1 MIPWKTYSQA
11 LKRNV
16 QSRQL
21 AALLF
26 AFHSHFPENT
36 QPFKTNQLSKHMTP
50 AIYLEKGR
58 DKSLRRR
65 HPWIFSR
72 GIRKMEGEPSLGETV
87 DIFTHDGKWLAK
99 GAYSPH
105 SQIRARVWCFE
116 KTEINEDF
124 FVKRIQNALLLRQD
138 VIERDGLTG
147 YRLIAAESD
156 GLPGITIDKYQDYLV
171 CQLLSAGAEFQKQS
185 LINALLKVFPQC
197 NIYERSDVAV
207 RKKEG
212 LEERTGVLHGDEP
225 PKSVVI
231 EENGVKISVDIVGGH
246 KTGFYLDQ
254 RDSRQQAMKYVKGK
268 EVLNCFSYTGGFGLY
283 ALKGDAKRVINADVS
298 QPALD
303 TAKLNAELNEFDI
316 SKKRAVFLNA
326 DVFKLLREYRDQ
338 GTKFDVVIMDPP
350 KFAESK
356 AQLNGACRGYKDI
369 NMLAMQILKPG
380 GTLLTYSCSGLMD
393 QVLFQKIIADAAVDA
408 GRQVKFVERFEQ
420 AADHPTDTA
429 YPEGFYL
436 KGFACKVI

>member
-1 MIPWKTYSQA
+1 
-11 LKRNV
+11 
-16 QSRQL
+16 
-21 AALLF
+21 
-26 AFHSHFPENT
+26 
-36 QPFKTNQLSKHMTP
+36 MTP
-50 AIYLEKGR
+50 AIYLVKGR
-58 DKSLRRR
+58 EKSLRRK
-65 HPWIFSR
+65 HPWVFSR
-72 GIRKMEGEPSLGETV
+72 GISKIEGEPGLGDTV
-87 DIFTHDGKWLAK
+87 DVYTHEGQWLAK
-99 GAYSPH
+99 AAYSPH
-105 SQIRARVWCFE
+105 SQIRARVWSFE
-116 KTEINEDF
+116 KEAIDTAF
-124 FVKRIQNALLLRQD
+124 FVKRIQQAQLLRD
-138 VIERDGLTG
+138 DLIERDGLTG

-156 GLPGITIDKYQDYLV
+156 GLPGITIDKYQDFLV
-171 CQLLSAGAEFQKQS
+171 CQLLSAGAECQKD
-185 LINALLKVFPQC
+185 ALVEALKQCFPTC
-197 NIYERSDVAV
+197 SIYERSDVAV

-212 LEERTGVLHGDEP
+212 LEERVGVLHGELP

-254 RDSRQQAMKYVKGK
+254 RDSRFQSMKYVKNK
-268 EVLNCFSYTGGFGLY
+268 DVLNCFSYTGGFGLY
-283 ALKGDAKRVINADVS
+283 ALKGGAKRVINADVS

-303 TAKLNAELNEFDI
+303 TAKFNAELNEFDI

-369 NMLAMQILKPG
+369 NMLAMQILNPG

-393 QVLFQKIIADAAVDA
+393 QVLFQKIIADAALDA
-408 GRQVKFVERFEQ
+408 GRDVKFIERFEQ

-436 KGFACKVI
+436 KGFACKVL

>member
-1 MIPWKTYSQA
+1 
-11 LKRNV
+11 
-16 QSRQL
+16 
-21 AALLF
+21 
-26 AFHSHFPENT
+26 
-36 QPFKTNQLSKHMTP
+36 MTP
-50 AIYLEKGR
+50 AIYLVKGR
-58 DKSLRRR
+58 EKSLRRK
-65 HPWIFSR
+65 HPWVFSR
-72 GIRKMEGEPSLGETV
+72 GISKIEGEPGLGDTV
-87 DIFTHDGKWLAK
+87 DVYTHEGQWLAK
-99 GAYSPH
+99 AAYSPH
-105 SQIRARVWCFE
+105 SQIRARVWSFE
-116 KTEINEDF
+116 KEAIDTAF
-124 FVKRIQNALLLRQD
+124 FVKRIQQAQLLRD
-138 VIERDGLTG
+138 DLIERDGLTG

-156 GLPGITIDKYQDYLV
+156 GLPGITIDKYQDFLV
-171 CQLLSAGAEFQKQS
+171 CQLLSAGAECQKD
-185 LINALLKVFPQC
+185 ALVEALKQCFPTC
-197 NIYERSDVAV
+197 SIYERSDVAV

-212 LEERTGVLHGDEP
+212 LEERVGVLHGELP

-254 RDSRQQAMKYVKGK
+254 RDSRFQSIKYVKNK
-268 EVLNCFSYTGGFGLY
+268 DVLNCFSYTGGFGLY
-283 ALKGDAKRVINADVS
+283 ALKGGAKRVINADVS

-303 TAKLNAELNEFDI
+303 TAKFNAELNEFDI

-369 NMLAMQILKPG
+369 NMLAMQILNPG

-393 QVLFQKIIADAAVDA
+393 QVLFQKIIADAALDA
-408 GRQVKFVERFEQ
+408 GRDVKFIERFEQ

-436 KGFACKVI
+436 KGFACKVL

>member
-1 MIPWKTYSQA
+1 MSA
-11 LKRNV
+11 
-16 QSRQL
+16 
-21 AALLF
+21 
-26 AFHSHFPENT
+26 
-36 QPFKTNQLSKHMTP
+36 
-50 AIYLEKGR
+50 AIYLVKGR
-58 DKSLRRR
+58 EKSVVRR

-72 GIRKMEGEPSLGETV
+72 GIDRVEGNPQLGETV
-87 DIFTHDGKWLAK
+87 DVYGHDGKWLAK
-99 GAYSPH
+99 AAYSPE
-105 SQIRARVWCFE
+105 SQIRARVWSFE
-116 KTEINEDF
+116 KQDINKAF
-124 FVKRIQNALLLRQD
+124 FVKRIQDAQLLRED

-156 GLPGITIDKYQDYLV
+156 GMPGVTIDRYQNFFV
-171 CQLLSAGAEFQKQS
+171 CQLLSAGAEHQKQNIVDA
-185 LINALLKVFPQC
+185 LIEVFPDC
-197 NIYERSDVAV
+197 NVYERSDVSV

-212 LEERTGVLHGDEP
+212 LQEKTGVLHGEMP

-254 RDSRQQAMKYVKGK
+254 RDSRQQAMKYVKDK

-283 ALKGDAKRVINADVS
+283 ALKGGAKRVINADVS

-303 TAKLNAELNEFDI
+303 TAKFNAELNAFDI

-326 DVFKLLREYRDQ
+326 DVFKLLREYREQ

-369 NMLAMQILKPG
+369 NMLAMQILNPG

-408 GRQVKFVERFEQ
+408 GRSVKFVERFEQ

-436 KGFACKVI
+436 KGFACKVL

>member
-1 MIPWKTYSQA
+1 
-11 LKRNV
+11 
-16 QSRQL
+16 
-21 AALLF
+21 
-26 AFHSHFPENT
+26 
-36 QPFKTNQLSKHMTP
+36 MTP
-50 AIYLEKGR
+50 AIYLVKDR

-72 GIRKMEGEPSLGETV
+72 GISKVEGAPQLGETV
-87 DIFTHDGKWLAK
+87 DVYSHSGQWLAK
-99 GAYSPH
+99 AAYSPH
-105 SQIRARVWCFE
+105 SQIRARVWSFDNQTIDTHFFINRIE
-116 KTEINEDF
+116 KA
-124 FVKRIQNALLLRQD
+124 QQLREEF
-138 VIERDGLTG
+138 ILRDGVTG

-156 GLPGITIDKYQDYLV
+156 GLPGITIDKYQQYLV
-171 CQLLSAGAEFQKQS
+171 CQLLSAGAEYHKDN
-185 LINALLKVFPQC
+185 LIAALKHCFPDC
-197 NIYERSDVAV
+197 SIYERSDVAV

-212 LEERTGVLHGDEP
+212 LEERVGILHGEMP
-225 PKSVVI
+225 PESVVI

-254 RDSRQQAMKYVKGK
+254 RDSHYQSMKYVKDK

-283 ALKGDAKRVINADVS
+283 ALKGGAKRVINADVS

-303 TAKLNAELNEFDI
+303 TAKLNATINEFDI

-338 GTKFDVVIMDPP
+338 GTQFDVVIMDPP
-350 KFAESK
+350 KFADSK
-356 AQLNGACRGYKDI
+356 AQLSGACRGYKDI

-393 QVLFQKIIADAAVDA
+393 QVLFQKIIADAALDA
-408 GRQVKFVERFEQ
+408 QREVKFIERFEQ
-420 AADHPTDTA
+420 AADHPVDSA

-436 KGFACKVI
+436 KGFACKVM

>member
-1 MIPWKTYSQA
+1 MSA
-11 LKRNV
+11 
-16 QSRQL
+16 
-21 AALLF
+21 
-26 AFHSHFPENT
+26 
-36 QPFKTNQLSKHMTP
+36 
-50 AIYLEKGR
+50 AIYLVKGR
-58 DKSLRRR
+58 EKSVVRR

-72 GIRKMEGEPSLGETV
+72 GIDRVEDNPQLGETV
-87 DIFTHDGKWLAK
+87 DVYGHDGKWLAK
-99 GAYSPH
+99 AAYSPE
-105 SQIRARVWCFE
+105 SQIRARVWSFE
-116 KTEINEDF
+116 KQDINKAF
-124 FVKRIQNALLLRQD
+124 FVKRIQDAQLLRED
-138 VIERDGLTG
+138 AIERDGLTG

-156 GLPGITIDKYQDYLV
+156 GMPGVTIDRYQNFFV
-171 CQLLSAGAEFQKQS
+171 CQLLSAGAEHQKQNIVDA
-185 LINALLKVFPQC
+185 LIEVFPDC
-197 NIYERSDVAV
+197 NVYERSDVSV

-212 LEERTGVLHGDEP
+212 LQETTGVLHGEMP

-254 RDSRQQAMKYVKGK
+254 RDSRQQAMKYVKDK

-283 ALKGDAKRVINADVS
+283 ALKGGAKRVINADVS

-303 TAKLNAELNEFDI
+303 TAKFNAELNAFDI

-369 NMLAMQILKPG
+369 NMLAMQILNPG

-408 GRQVKFVERFEQ
+408 GRSVKFVERFEQ

-436 KGFACKVI
+436 KGFACKVL

>member
-1 MIPWKTYSQA
+1 
-11 LKRNV
+11 
-16 QSRQL
+16 
-21 AALLF
+21 
-26 AFHSHFPENT
+26 
-36 QPFKTNQLSKHMTP
+36 MTA
-50 AIYLEKGR
+50 AIYLVKGR
-58 DKSLRRR
+58 EKSVKRK

-72 GIRKMEGEPSLGETV
+72 GISKVEGEPALGETV
-87 DIFTHDGKWLAK
+87 DVFTHDGKWLAK
-99 GAYSPH
+99 AAYSPA
-105 SQIRARVWCFE
+105 SQIRARIWSFE
-116 KTEINEDF
+116 KEEINKAF
-124 FVKRIQNALLLRQD
+124 FVKRFNNAQLLRED
-138 VIERDGLTG
+138 VIDRDGLTG

-156 GLPGITIDKYQDYLV
+156 GMPGVTIDRYQNFFV
-171 CQLLSAGAEFQKQS
+171 CQLLSAGAEYNKQA
-185 LINALLKVFPQC
+185 IVDALVECFPGC
-197 NIYERSDVAV
+197 NVYERSDVAV

-212 LEERTGVLHGDEP
+212 LKETTGVLHGEEP

-254 RDSRQQAMKYVKGK
+254 RDSRQQAMKYVKDK

-283 ALKGDAKRVINADVS
+283 ALKGGAKRVINADVS

-303 TAKLNAELNEFDI
+303 TAKFNAELNEFDI

-350 KFAESK
+350 KFISGR
-356 AQLNGACRGYKDI
+356 QNVTSGANGYKDI
-369 NMLAMQILKPG
+369 NMLAMQIIKPG

-393 QVLFQKIIADAAVDA
+393 TALFQKVIADAALDS
-408 GRQVKFVERFEQ
+408 GRSVKFIERFGQ
-420 AADHPTDTA
+420 AADHPTDSA

>member
-1 MIPWKTYSQA
+1 MSA
-11 LKRNV
+11 
-16 QSRQL
+16 
-21 AALLF
+21 
-26 AFHSHFPENT
+26 
-36 QPFKTNQLSKHMTP
+36 
-50 AIYLEKGR
+50 AIYLVKGR
-58 DKSLRRR
+58 EKSVVRR

-72 GIRKMEGEPSLGETV
+72 GIDRVEGNPQLGETV
-87 DIFTHDGKWLAK
+87 DVYGHDGKWLAK
-99 GAYSPH
+99 AAYSPE
-105 SQIRARVWCFE
+105 SQIRARVWSFE
-116 KTEINEDF
+116 KQDINKAF
-124 FVKRIQNALLLRQD
+124 FVKRIQDAQLLRED

-156 GLPGITIDKYQDYLV
+156 GMPGVTIDRYQNFFV
-171 CQLLSAGAEFQKQS
+171 CQLLSAGAEHQKQNIVDA
-185 LINALLKVFPQC
+185 LIEVFPDC
-197 NIYERSDVAV
+197 NVYERSDVSV

-212 LEERTGVLHGDEP
+212 LQETTGVLHGEMP

-231 EENGVKISVDIVGGH
+231 EENGVKISVDIVAGH

-254 RDSRQQAMKYVKGK
+254 RDSRQQAMKYVKDK

-283 ALKGDAKRVINADVS
+283 ALKGGAKRVINADVS

-303 TAKLNAELNEFDI
+303 TAKFNAELNAFDI

-369 NMLAMQILKPG
+369 NMLAMQILNPG

-393 QVLFQKIIADAAVDA
+393 QVLFQKSSPMQQWMQAEALSLLNDSSKLPITQPTPLTLKASTSKVL
-408 GRQVKFVERFEQ
+408 RVRCCKF
-420 AADHPTDTA
+420 
-429 YPEGFYL
+429 
-436 KGFACKVI
+436 

>member
-1 MIPWKTYSQA
+1 
-11 LKRNV
+11 
-16 QSRQL
+16 
-21 AALLF
+21 
-26 AFHSHFPENT
+26 
-36 QPFKTNQLSKHMTP
+36 MTP
-50 AIYLEKGR
+50 AIYLAKGR
-58 DKSLRRR
+58 EKSLLRR

-72 GIRKMEGEPSLGETV
+72 GIHKVDGEPQLGETV
-87 DIFTHDGKWLAK
+87 DVFSHDGRWLAK
-99 GAYSPH
+99 AAYSPK
-105 SQIRARVWCFE
+105 SQIRARVWSFDKE
-116 KTEINEDF
+116 AIDTAF
-124 FVKRIQNALLLRQD
+124 FIRRIEQAQRLRD
-138 VIERDGLTG
+138 ELIERDGLTG

-171 CQLLSAGAEFQKQS
+171 CQLLSAGAEFNKPA
-185 LINALLKVFPQC
+185 LVEALLHCFPNA

-212 LEERTGVLHGDEP
+212 LEETVGVLHGEEP
-225 PKSVVI
+225 PASVVI

-254 RDSRQQAMKYVKGK
+254 RDSRAQSMKYVEGK

-283 ALKGDAKRVINADVS
+283 ALKGGAKRVINADVS
-298 QPALD
+298 QHALD
-303 TAKLNAELNEFDI
+303 TAKYNAELNEFDI

-338 GTKFDVVIMDPP
+338 GTKFDVVVMDPP

-393 QVLFQKIIADAAVDA
+393 QVLFQKVIADAAVDS
-408 GRQVKFVERFEQ
+408 GRSVKFVERFEQ
-420 AADHPTDTA
+420 AADHPIDTA

-436 KGFACKVI
+436 KGFACKVF

>member
-1 MIPWKTYSQA
+1 MA
-11 LKRNV
+11 
-16 QSRQL
+16 
-21 AALLF
+21 
-26 AFHSHFPENT
+26 
-36 QPFKTNQLSKHMTP
+36 P
-50 AIYLEKGR
+50 AIHLVKGR
-58 DKSLRRR
+58 DKSLRRK

-72 GIRKMEGEPSLGETV
+72 GISHVDGQPSLGETV
-87 DIFTHDGKWLAK
+87 DVFASNGEWLAK
-99 GAYSPH
+99 AAYSPN
-105 SQIRARVWCFE
+105 SQIRARVWSFE
-116 KTEINEDF
+116 KQDIDVSF
-124 FVKRIQNALLLRQD
+124 FVSRINQAQLLRED
-138 VIERDGLTG
+138 IIERDGLTG

-156 GLPGITIDKYQDYLV
+156 GLPGITIDRYENFLV
-171 CQLLSAGAEFQKQS
+171 CQLLSAGAEFQKDS
-185 LINALLKVFPQC
+185 LVEALTQCFPEC
-197 NIYERSDVAV
+197 SIYERSDVSV

-212 LEERTGVLHGDEP
+212 LKERTGVLHGELP
-225 PKSVVI
+225 SKPVVI
-231 EENGVKISVDIVGGH
+231 EENGVKISVDIINGH

-254 RDSRQQAMKYVKGK
+254 RDSRYQAQKYVKDK

-283 ALKGDAKRVINADVS
+283 ALKGGAKRVINADVS
-298 QPALD
+298 QLALD
-303 TAKLNAELNEFDI
+303 TAKHNAELNGFTE
-316 SKKRAVFLNA
+316 KKKAVFLNA

-393 QVLFQKIIADAAVDA
+393 GALFQKIIADAAVDA
-408 GRQVKFVERFEQ
+408 NRSVKFVERFEQ

-436 KGFACKVI
+436 KGFACKVL

>member
-1 MIPWKTYSQA
+1 
-11 LKRNV
+11 
-16 QSRQL
+16 
-21 AALLF
+21 
-26 AFHSHFPENT
+26 
-36 QPFKTNQLSKHMTP
+36 MTP
-50 AIYLEKGR
+50 AIYLVKGR
-58 DKSLRRR
+58 EKSLRRK
-65 HPWIFSR
+65 HPWVFSR
-72 GIRKMEGEPSLGETV
+72 GISKVEGEPALGETV

-99 GAYSPH
+99 AAYSPN
-105 SQIRARVWCFE
+105 SQIRARVWSFNKE
-116 KTEINEDF
+116 DINKAF
-124 FVKRIQNALLLRQD
+124 FVKRIQGAQLLRED
-138 VIERDGLTG
+138 IIERDSLTG

-156 GLPGITIDKYQDYLV
+156 GLPGITIDKYQDFLV
-171 CQLLSAGAEFQKQS
+171 CQLLSAGAEFHKQT
-185 LINALLKVFPQC
+185 LVEALLEVFPEC

-212 LEERTGVLHGDEP
+212 LEETMGILHGEEP

-254 RDSRQQAMKYVKGK
+254 RDSRLQSMKYVKDK

-283 ALKGDAKRVINADVS
+283 ALKGGAKRVINADVS

-303 TAKLNAELNEFDI
+303 TAKFNAELNEFDI

-350 KFAESK
+350 KFVSSK
-356 AQLNGACRGYKDI
+356 NNLTSGANGYKDI

-380 GTLLTYSCSGLMD
+380 GTLLTYSCSGLMSAD
-393 QVLFQKIIADAAVDA
+393 LFQKVIADAAVDS
-408 GRQVKFVERFEQ
+408 GRQVKFIERFEQ
-420 AADHPTDTA
+420 ASDHPTDSA

-436 KGFACKVI
+436 KGFACKVL

>member
-1 MIPWKTYSQA
+1 MSA
-11 LKRNV
+11 
-16 QSRQL
+16 
-21 AALLF
+21 
-26 AFHSHFPENT
+26 
-36 QPFKTNQLSKHMTP
+36 
-50 AIYLEKGR
+50 AIYLVKGR
-58 DKSLRRR
+58 EKSVVRR

-72 GIRKMEGEPSLGETV
+72 GIDRVEGNPQLGETV
-87 DIFTHDGKWLAK
+87 DVYGHDGKWLAK
-99 GAYSPH
+99 AAYSPE
-105 SQIRARVWCFE
+105 SQIRARVWSFE
-116 KTEINEDF
+116 KQDINKAF
-124 FVKRIQNALLLRQD
+124 FVKRIQDAQLLRED
-138 VIERDGLTG
+138 AIERGGLTG

-156 GLPGITIDKYQDYLV
+156 GMPGVTIDRYQNFFV
-171 CQLLSAGAEFQKQS
+171 CQLLSAGAEHQKQNIVDA
-185 LINALLKVFPQC
+185 LIEVFPDC
-197 NIYERSDVAV
+197 NVYERSDVSV

-212 LEERTGVLHGDEP
+212 LQETTGVLHGEMP

-254 RDSRQQAMKYVKGK
+254 RDSRQQAMKYVKDK

-283 ALKGDAKRVINADVS
+283 ALKGGAKRVINADVS

-303 TAKLNAELNEFDI
+303 TAKFNAELNAFDI

-369 NMLAMQILKPG
+369 NMLAMQILNPG

-408 GRQVKFVERFEQ
+408 GRSVKFVERFEQ

-436 KGFACKVI
+436 KGFACKVL

>member
-1 MIPWKTYSQA
+1 
-11 LKRNV
+11 
-16 QSRQL
+16 
-21 AALLF
+21 
-26 AFHSHFPENT
+26 
-36 QPFKTNQLSKHMTP
+36 MTP
-50 AIYLEKGR
+50 AIYLVKGR
-58 DKSLRRR
+58 EKSLRRK

-72 GIRKMEGEPSLGETV
+72 GIQKIQGEPQLGETIDV
-87 DIFTHDGKWLAK
+87 FTHDGQWLAK
-99 GAYSPH
+99 AAYSPH
-105 SQIRARVWCFE
+105 SQIRARVWSFE
-116 KTEINEDF
+116 AQEINQAF
-124 FVKRIQNALLLRQD
+124 FEQRIQDALILRQD
-138 VIERDGLTG
+138 IIQRDGLTG
-147 YRLIAAESD
+147 FRLIAAESD
-156 GLPGITIDKYQDYLV
+156 ALPGITIDKYQNYLV
-171 CQLLSAGAEFQKQS
+171 CQLLSAGAEYQKTN
-185 LINALLKVFPQC
+185 LVNALTAIFPDC
-197 NIYERSDVAV
+197 HIYERSDVAV

-212 LEERTGVLHGDEP
+212 LEESVGVLHGDVP
-225 PKSVVI
+225 PASVVI
-231 EENGVKISVDIVGGH
+231 EENGVKISVDIVNGH

-254 RDSRQQAMKYVKGK
+254 RDSRQQSMKYVKDK

-283 ALKGDAKRVINADVS
+283 ALKGGAKRVINADVS

-303 TAKLNAELNEFDI
+303 TAKHNAELNQFDI

-393 QVLFQKIIADAAVDA
+393 QVLFQKIIADAALDA
-408 GRQVKFVERFEQ
+408 GRSVKFVERFEQ

-436 KGFACKVI
+436 KGFACKVL

>member
-1 MIPWKTYSQA
+1 
-11 LKRNV
+11 
-16 QSRQL
+16 
-21 AALLF
+21 
-26 AFHSHFPENT
+26 
-36 QPFKTNQLSKHMTP
+36 MT
-50 AIYLEKGR
+50 ASIFLTKGR
-58 DKSLRRR
+58 EKSLKRR

-72 GIRKMEGEPSLGETV
+72 GIERVEGQPESGKTV
-87 DIFTHDGKWLAK
+87 DVYANNGQWLAK
-99 GAYSPH
+99 AAYSPS
-105 SQIRARVWCFE
+105 SQIRARVWSFE
-116 KTEINEDF
+116 KQDINKDF
-124 FVKRIQNALLLRQD
+124 FVKRIQQAQLLRD
-138 VIERDGLTG
+138 DCIERDGLTG

-156 GLPGITIDKYQDYLV
+156 GLPGITIDKYQNFLV
-171 CQLLSAGAEFQKQS
+171 CQLLSAGAEYQKS
-185 LINALLKVFPQC
+185 VLVEALIECFPDC
-197 NIYERSDVAV
+197 NIYERSDVSV

-212 LEERTGVLHGDEP
+212 LKETVGVLHGEEP

-231 EENGVKISVDIVGGH
+231 EENGVKISVDIKNGH

-254 RDSRQQAMKYVKGK
+254 RDSRQQAVKYVKDK

-303 TAKLNAELNEFDI
+303 TAKFNAELNEFDI

-393 QVLFQKIIADAAVDA
+393 QELFQKILADAAVDA
-408 GRQVKFVERFEQ
+408 GRSVKFVERFEQ
-420 AADHPTDTA
+420 AADHPVDSA

-436 KGFACKVI
+436 KGFACKVL

>member
-1 MIPWKTYSQA
+1 MSA
-11 LKRNV
+11 
-16 QSRQL
+16 
-21 AALLF
+21 
-26 AFHSHFPENT
+26 
-36 QPFKTNQLSKHMTP
+36 
-50 AIYLEKGR
+50 AIYLVKGR
-58 DKSLRRR
+58 EKSVVRR

-72 GIRKMEGEPSLGETV
+72 GIDRVEGNPQLGETV
-87 DIFTHDGKWLAK
+87 DVYGHDGKWLAK
-99 GAYSPH
+99 AAYSPE
-105 SQIRARVWCFE
+105 SQIRARVWSFE
-116 KTEINEDF
+116 KQDVNRAF
-124 FVKRIQNALLLRQD
+124 FVKRIQDAQLLRED

-156 GLPGITIDKYQDYLV
+156 GMPGVTIDRYQNFFV
-171 CQLLSAGAEFQKQS
+171 CQLLSAGAEHQKQNIVDA
-185 LINALLKVFPQC
+185 LIEVFPDC
-197 NIYERSDVAV
+197 NVYERSDVSV

-212 LEERTGVLHGDEP
+212 LQETTGVLHGEMP

-254 RDSRQQAMKYVKGK
+254 RDSRQQAMKYVKDK

-283 ALKGDAKRVINADVS
+283 ALKGGAKRVINADVS

-303 TAKLNAELNEFDI
+303 TAKFNAELNEFDI

-369 NMLAMQILKPG
+369 NMLAFEILKSG

-393 QVLFQKIIADAAVDA
+393 LALFQKIIADAAVDA
-408 GRQVKFVERFEQ
+408 GRTVKFVERFEQ
-420 AADHPTDTA
+420 AADHPVDTA

>member
-1 MIPWKTYSQA
+1 
-11 LKRNV
+11 
-16 QSRQL
+16 
-21 AALLF
+21 
-26 AFHSHFPENT
+26 
-36 QPFKTNQLSKHMTP
+36 MTA
-50 AIYLEKGR
+50 AIYLVKGR
-58 DKSLRRR
+58 EKSVKRK
-65 HPWIFSR
+65 HPWFFSR
-72 GIRKMEGEPSLGETV
+72 GIGKVEGEPALGETV
-87 DIFTHDGKWLAK
+87 DVFTHDGKWLAK
-99 GAYSPH
+99 AAYSPE
-105 SQIRARVWCFE
+105 SQIRARIWSFE
-116 KTEINEDF
+116 KEEINKAF
-124 FVKRIQNALLLRQD
+124 FVKRFQNAQLLRED

-156 GLPGITIDKYQDYLV
+156 GLPGVTIDRYQNFFV
-171 CQLLSAGAEFQKQS
+171 CQLLSAGAEYNKQA
-185 LINALLKVFPQC
+185 IVDALVECFPDC

-212 LEERTGVLHGDEP
+212 LKETTGVLHGEMP

-254 RDSRQQAMKYVKGK
+254 RDSRQQAMKYVKDK

-283 ALKGDAKRVINADVS
+283 ALKGGAKRVINADVS

-303 TAKLNAELNEFDI
+303 TAKYNAELNEFDI

-338 GTKFDVVIMDPP
+338 GTQFDVVIMDPP

-408 GRQVKFVERFEQ
+408 NRQVKFVERFEQ

-436 KGFACKVI
+436 KGFACKVL

>member
-1 MIPWKTYSQA
+1 
-11 LKRNV
+11 
-16 QSRQL
+16 
-21 AALLF
+21 
-26 AFHSHFPENT
+26 
-36 QPFKTNQLSKHMTP
+36 MTA
-50 AIYLEKGR
+50 AIYLVKGR
-58 DKSLRRR
+58 EKSVKRK

-72 GIRKMEGEPSLGETV
+72 GINKVEGEPKLGETV
-87 DIFTHDGKWLAK
+87 DVFTYDGKWLAK
-99 GAYSPH
+99 AAYSPV
-105 SQIRARVWCFE
+105 SQIRARIWSFE
-116 KTEINEDF
+116 KENIDKAF
-124 FVKRIQNALLLRQD
+124 FVKRLKHAQLLRED
-138 VIERDGLTG
+138 IIERDGLTG
-147 YRLIAAESD
+147 YRLIAGESD
-156 GLPGITIDKYQDYLV
+156 GLPGVTIDRYQNFFV
-171 CQLLSAGAEFQKQS
+171 CQLLSAGAEYNKPAIIEA
-185 LINALLKVFPQC
+185 LIECFPES

-212 LEERTGVLHGDEP
+212 LDETTGVLHGEEP

-254 RDSRQQAMKYVKGK
+254 RDSRQQSMKYMKNK

-283 ALKGDAKRVINADVS
+283 ALKGEAKRVINADVS

-303 TAKLNAELNEFDI
+303 TAKHNAELNEFDI

-393 QVLFQKIIADAAVDA
+393 QVLFQKIIADAALDA
-408 GRQVKFVERFEQ
+408 NRQVKFVERFEQ

-436 KGFACKVI
+436 KGFACKVL

>member
-1 MIPWKTYSQA
+1 MSA
-11 LKRNV
+11 
-16 QSRQL
+16 
-21 AALLF
+21 
-26 AFHSHFPENT
+26 
-36 QPFKTNQLSKHMTP
+36 
-50 AIYLEKGR
+50 AIYLVKGR
-58 DKSLRRR
+58 EKSVVRR

-72 GIRKMEGEPSLGETV
+72 GIDRVEGNPQLGETV
-87 DIFTHDGKWLAK
+87 DVYGHDGKWLAK
-99 GAYSPH
+99 AAYSPE
-105 SQIRARVWCFE
+105 SQIRARVWSFE
-116 KTEINEDF
+116 KQDINKAF
-124 FVKRIQNALLLRQD
+124 FVKRIQDAQLLRED
-138 VIERDGLTG
+138 AIERDGLTG

-156 GLPGITIDKYQDYLV
+156 GMPGVTIDRYQNFFV
-171 CQLLSAGAEFQKQS
+171 CQLLSAGAEHQKQNIVDA
-185 LINALLKVFPQC
+185 LIEVFPDC
-197 NIYERSDVAV
+197 NVYERSDVSV

-212 LEERTGVLHGDEP
+212 LQETTGVLHGEMP

-254 RDSRQQAMKYVKGK
+254 RDSRQQAMKYVKDK

-283 ALKGDAKRVINADVS
+283 ALKGGAKRVINADVS

-303 TAKLNAELNEFDI
+303 TAKFNAELNEFDI

-369 NMLAMQILKPG
+369 NMLAMQILNPG

-408 GRQVKFVERFEQ
+408 GRSVKFVERFEQ

-436 KGFACKVI
+436 KGFACKVL

>member
-1 MIPWKTYSQA
+1 
-11 LKRNV
+11 
-16 QSRQL
+16 
-21 AALLF
+21 
-26 AFHSHFPENT
+26 
-36 QPFKTNQLSKHMTP
+36 MTA
-50 AIYLEKGR
+50 AIYLAKGR
-58 DKSLRRR
+58 EKSLQRR

-72 GIRKMEGEPSLGETV
+72 AIERTEGQPQQGETV
-87 DIFTHDGKWLAK
+87 DVFSHSGQWLAK
-99 GAYSPH
+99 AGYSPS
-105 SQIRARVWCFE
+105 SQIRARVWSFTKRDINREFFIE
-116 KTEINEDF
+116 K
-124 FVKRIQNALLLRQD
+124 IQNAQLLRD
-138 VIERDGLTG
+138 DIIERDGLTG
-147 YRLIAAESD
+147 YRLIAAEND
-156 GLPGITIDKYQDYLV
+156 GLPGITIDRYADFLV
-171 CQLLSAGAEFQKQS
+171 CQILSAAAEMNKQN
-185 LINALLKVFPQC
+185 LVEALKHCFPAC
-197 NIYERSDVAV
+197 SIYERSDVAV

-212 LEERTGVLHGDEP
+212 LELTTGVLHGETP
-225 PKSVVI
+225 PETVII
-231 EENGVKISVDIVGGH
+231 EENGVKIGVDIINGH

-254 RDSRQQAMKYVKGK
+254 RDSRLQSMKYVQDK

-283 ALKGDAKRVINADVS
+283 ALKGGAKRVINADVS

-303 TAKLNAELNEFDI
+303 NAKQNALLNEFDI

-338 GTKFDVVIMDPP
+338 GTRFDVVIMDPP

-380 GTLLTYSCSGLMD
+380 GTLLTYSCSCLMD

-408 GRQVKFVERFEQ
+408 GREVKFVERFEQ
-420 AADHPTDTA
+420 AADHPTDSA

>member
-1 MIPWKTYSQA
+1 
-11 LKRNV
+11 
-16 QSRQL
+16 
-21 AALLF
+21 
-26 AFHSHFPENT
+26 
-36 QPFKTNQLSKHMTP
+36 MTP

-58 DKSLRRR
+58 EKSLKRR
-65 HPWIFSR
+65 HPWVFSR
-72 GIRKMEGEPSLGETV
+72 GIKKIEGKPSLGETADV
-87 DIFTHDGKWLAK
+87 FAHDGTWLAK
-99 GAYSPH
+99 AAYSPH
-105 SQIRARVWCFE
+105 SQIRARIWSFE
-116 KTEINEDF
+116 NQEIDLDF
-124 FVKRIQNALLLRQD
+124 FVQRIQQAQVLRQD
-138 VIERDGLTG
+138 IIERDGLTG

-156 GLPGITIDKYQDYLV
+156 GLPGITVDKYQDYLV
-171 CQLLSAGAEFQKQS
+171 CQLLSAGAEYQKDT
-185 LINALLKVFPQC
+185 LTRALLKVFPDHY
-197 NIYERSDVAV
+197 IYERSDVAV

-212 LEERTGVLHGDEP
+212 LSERIGVLHGEEP
-225 PKSVVI
+225 PESVVI
-231 EENGVKISVDIVGGH
+231 EENGIKISVNIKAGH

-254 RDSRQQAMKYVKGK
+254 RDSRQQAIKYCKDK

-283 ALKGDAKRVINADVS
+283 ALKGEAKRVINADVS

-303 TAKLNAELNEFDI
+303 MAKHNAEINQFDI

-369 NMLAMQILKPG
+369 NMLAMQILRTG

>member
-1 MIPWKTYSQA
+1 
-11 LKRNV
+11 
-16 QSRQL
+16 
-21 AALLF
+21 
-26 AFHSHFPENT
+26 
-36 QPFKTNQLSKHMTP
+36 MTP
-50 AIYLEKGR
+50 AIYLVKGR
-58 DKSLRRR
+58 DKSLRRK

-72 GIRKMEGEPSLGETV
+72 GISKVEGTPELGETV
-87 DIFTHDGKWLAK
+87 DVYSFEGKWLAK
-99 GAYSPH
+99 AAYSPH
-105 SQIRARVWCFE
+105 SQITARVWSFE
-116 KTEINEDF
+116 QEPIDSDF
-124 FVKRIQNALLLRQD
+124 FIKRIEQAQLLRND
-138 VIERDGLTG
+138 IIERDGLTG

-171 CQLLSAGAEFQKQS
+171 CQLLSAGAEYQKQT
-185 LINALLKVFPQC
+185 LVEALLHCFPEC
-197 NIYERSDVAV
+197 HIYERSDVAV

-212 LEERTGVLHGDEP
+212 LDERVGVLHGELP

-254 RDSRQQAMKYVKGK
+254 RDSRFQSMKYVKDK

-283 ALKGDAKRVINADVS
+283 ALKGGAKRVINADVS

-303 TAKLNAELNEFDI
+303 TAKFNAELNGFDI

-338 GTKFDVVIMDPP
+338 GTRFDVVVMDPP

-356 AQLNGACRGYKDI
+356 AQLDGACRGYKDI
-369 NMLAMQILKPG
+369 NMLAMQILNPG

-393 QVLFQKIIADAAVDA
+393 QVLFQKIIADAALDA
-408 GRQVKFVERFEQ
+408 GRDVKFIERFEQ

-436 KGFACKVI
+436 KGFACKVL

>member
-1 MIPWKTYSQA
+1 MSA
-11 LKRNV
+11 
-16 QSRQL
+16 
-21 AALLF
+21 
-26 AFHSHFPENT
+26 
-36 QPFKTNQLSKHMTP
+36 
-50 AIYLEKGR
+50 AIYLVKGR
-58 DKSLRRR
+58 EKSVVRR

-72 GIRKMEGEPSLGETV
+72 GIDRVEGNPQLGETV
-87 DIFTHDGKWLAK
+87 DVYGHDGKWLAK
-99 GAYSPH
+99 AAYSPE
-105 SQIRARVWCFE
+105 SQIRARVWSFE
-116 KTEINEDF
+116 KQDINRAF
-124 FVKRIQNALLLRQD
+124 FVKRIQDAQLLRED

-156 GLPGITIDKYQDYLV
+156 GMPGVTIDRYQNFFV
-171 CQLLSAGAEFQKQS
+171 CQLLSAGAEHQKQNIVDA
-185 LINALLKVFPQC
+185 LIEVFPDC
-197 NIYERSDVAV
+197 NVYERSDVSV

-212 LEERTGVLHGDEP
+212 LQETTGVLHGEMP
-225 PKSVVI
+225 PKSVVV

-254 RDSRQQAMKYVKGK
+254 RDSRQQAMKYVKDK

-283 ALKGDAKRVINADVS
+283 ALKGGAKRVINADVS

-303 TAKLNAELNEFDI
+303 TAKFNAELNEFDI

-338 GTKFDVVIMDPP
+338 GTTFDVVIMDPP

-408 GRQVKFVERFEQ
+408 GRSVKFVERFEQ

-436 KGFACKVI
+436 KGFACKVL

>member
-1 MIPWKTYSQA
+1 MSA
-11 LKRNV
+11 
-16 QSRQL
+16 
-21 AALLF
+21 
-26 AFHSHFPENT
+26 
-36 QPFKTNQLSKHMTP
+36 
-50 AIYLEKGR
+50 AIYLVKGR
-58 DKSLRRR
+58 EKSVVRR

-72 GIRKMEGEPSLGETV
+72 GIDRVEGNPQLGETV
-87 DIFTHDGKWLAK
+87 DVYGHDGKWLAK
-99 GAYSPH
+99 AAYSPE
-105 SQIRARVWCFE
+105 SQIRVRVWSFE
-116 KTEINEDF
+116 KQDINRAF
-124 FVKRIQNALLLRQD
+124 FVKRIQDAQLLRED

-156 GLPGITIDKYQDYLV
+156 GMPGVTIDRYQNFFV
-171 CQLLSAGAEFQKQS
+171 CQLLSAGAEHQKQNIVDA
-185 LINALLKVFPQC
+185 LIEVFPDC
-197 NIYERSDVAV
+197 NVYERSDVSV

-212 LEERTGVLHGDEP
+212 LQETTGVLHGEMP

-254 RDSRQQAMKYVKGK
+254 RDSRQQAMKYVKDK

-283 ALKGDAKRVINADVS
+283 ALKGGAKRVINADVS

-303 TAKLNAELNEFDI
+303 TAKFNAELNEFDI

-338 GTKFDVVIMDPP
+338 GTTFDVVIMDPP

-408 GRQVKFVERFEQ
+408 GRSVKFVERFEQ

-436 KGFACKVI
+436 KGFACKVL